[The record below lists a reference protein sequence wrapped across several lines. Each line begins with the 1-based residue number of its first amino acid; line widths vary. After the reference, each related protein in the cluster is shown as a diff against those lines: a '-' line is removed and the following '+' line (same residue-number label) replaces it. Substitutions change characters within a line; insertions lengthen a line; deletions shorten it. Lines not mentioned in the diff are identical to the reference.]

1 VNADRPA
8 EFGIAGELPPK
19 ITPGEYD
26 LVYVRHETARM
37 FKGRAHK
44 LTMLFRIVTMGEFF
58 EAELPRYYNVQNVAR
73 KRKKNGNFKVGLKC
87 DFIRE
92 YYTLFPGRITR
103 RDRIPMSPFKGS
115 IITGRVI
122 TVKEARGRPIP
133 TELQY
138 SRIDQLLGVK
148 T

>member
-1 VNADRPA
+1 MNANLPA
-8 EFGIAGELPPK
+8 EFGIVGELPPK
-19 ITPGEYD
+19 ITPGNYD

-37 FKGRAHK
+37 FKGKAHK
-44 LTMLFRIVTMGEFF
+44 LIMHFRIVTMGEFF
-58 EAELPRYYNVQNVAR
+58 EAELPRYYNVMNVAP
-73 KRKKNGNFKVGLKC
+73 KRKKNGNFKAGLKC
-87 DFIRE
+87 DFLRE
-92 YYTLFPGRITR
+92 YCTLFPGRLNR

-115 IITGRVI
+115 IILGKVI

-148 T
+148 K